1 MKKVMTIFGAILCA
15 SVILTSCGGPSF
27 CDCNDNYG
35 DLSDAEQS
43 ECAKMIDNSS
53 TSELLEKMQDCKNK

>member
-27 CDCNDNYG
+27 CDCNDNWP
-35 DLSDAEQS
+35 DLSDAEKS